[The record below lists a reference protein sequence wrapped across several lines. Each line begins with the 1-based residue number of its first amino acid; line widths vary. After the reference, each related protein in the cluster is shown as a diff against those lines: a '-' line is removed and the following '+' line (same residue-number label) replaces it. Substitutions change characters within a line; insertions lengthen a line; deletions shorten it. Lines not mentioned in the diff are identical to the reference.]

1 MLATALLLLVA
12 LLAIGLPVAGVL
24 GMLGFALD
32 GWYSAMPLTRAL
44 GEVAWSSSN
53 GFLLMSI
60 PLFVLL
66 GEILLRSGIADRM
79 YDAMSTWLAWLPG
92 GLMHSNIGSCALFAA
107 TCGSSAATAA
117 TVATVALPQMKKHGY
132 SEKLFLGSLASGG
145 TLGILIPPSI
155 NMIIYGALTDTSVPK
170 LYLAGIVPGVLL
182 ALLFMAVI
190 FVICL
195 IKPSYGGVRLRPSW
209 SERLA
214 TLKDF
219 APPLVIF
226 LVVILSIYTGV
237 ATATESAALGVLAS
251 LGLAAIYKRVNLQFF
266 TRIFEGTMK
275 TTAMILLIIMA
286 AVFLNFIMGGIGLTG
301 KINAFVTSLQLS
313 KYELLLAIV
322 IFYVILGCFM
332 ETLSI
337 MVTTLPVVTPLM
349 VQAGFDPVWFGIVV
363 IILIEMALIT
373 PPVGVNLYVIQGV
386 RNGGKVADVIV
397 GSLPFVAMM
406 FLMIGLLT
414 LFPNLALYLPEM
426 GMATK

>member
-1 MLATALLLLVA
+1 MLSTSLLLLIA

-24 GMLGFALD
+24 GILGFALD
-32 GWYSAMPLTRAL
+32 SGYSAMPLTRAL

-60 PLFVLL
+60 PLFILL

-117 TVATVALPQMKKHGY
+117 TVATVALPQMKKYGY
-132 SEKLFLGSLASGG
+132 NEKLFLGSLASGG

-170 LYLAGIVPGVLL
+170 LYLAGIIPGVLL
-182 ALLFMAVI
+182 ALLFIAAI

-195 IKPSYGGVRLRPSW
+195 IQPSYGGIRLHPNW
-209 SERLA
+209 SERIA

-219 APPLVIF
+219 APPLAIF
-226 LVVILSIYTGV
+226 LVVILSIYTGA
-237 ATATESAALGVLAS
+237 ATATESAALGVLAA
-251 LGLAAIYKRVNLQFF
+251 LALAALYKRVNLRFF
-266 TRIFEGTMK
+266 ARVFEGTMK

-286 AVFLNFIMGGIGLTG
+286 AVFLNFIMGGIGLTA
-301 KINAFVTSLQLS
+301 KINTYVTSLHLS
-313 KYELLLAIV
+313 KYQLLLAVV

-337 MVTTLPVVTPLM
+337 MVTTLPVITPLM
-349 VQAGFDPVWFGIVV
+349 VHAGFDPVWFGIIV

-386 RNGGKVADVIV
+386 RNGGKVSDVII

-406 FLMIGLLT
+406 FLLIGLLT
-414 LFPNLALYLPEM
+414 LYPSLALYLPSM
-426 GMATK
+426 GKP

>member
-1 MLATALLLLVA
+1 MLSTSLLLLIA

-24 GMLGFALD
+24 GILGFALD
-32 GWYSAMPLTRAL
+32 SGYSAMPLTRAL

-60 PLFVLL
+60 PLFILL

-117 TVATVALPQMKKHGY
+117 TVATVALPQMKKYGY
-132 SEKLFLGSLASGG
+132 NEKLFLGSLASGG

-182 ALLFMAVI
+182 ALLFMAAI

-195 IKPSYGGVRLRPSW
+195 IQPSYGGIRLHPNW
-209 SERLA
+209 SERIA

-219 APPLVIF
+219 APPLAIF
-226 LVVILSIYTGV
+226 LVVILSIYTGA
-237 ATATESAALGVLAS
+237 ATATESAALGVLAA
-251 LGLAAIYKRVNLQFF
+251 LALAALYKRVNLRFF
-266 TRIFEGTMK
+266 ARVFEGTMK

-286 AVFLNFIMGGIGLTG
+286 AVFLNFIMGGIGLTA
-301 KINAFVTSLQLS
+301 KINAYVTSLHLS

-337 MVTTLPVVTPLM
+337 MVTTLPVITPLM
-349 VQAGFDPVWFGIVV
+349 VHAGFDPVWFGIIV

-386 RNGGKVADVIV
+386 RNGGKVSDVII

-406 FLMIGLLT
+406 FLLIGLLT
-414 LFPNLALYLPEM
+414 LFPSLALYLPSM
-426 GMATK
+426 GKP

>member
-1 MLATALLLLVA
+1 MLSTSLLLLIA

-24 GMLGFALD
+24 GILGFALD
-32 GWYSAMPLTRAL
+32 SGYSAMPLTRAL

-60 PLFVLL
+60 PLFILL

-117 TVATVALPQMKKHGY
+117 TVATVALPQMKKYGY
-132 SEKLFLGSLASGG
+132 NEKLFLGSLASGG

-182 ALLFMAVI
+182 ALLFMAAI

-195 IKPSYGGVRLRPSW
+195 IQPSYGGIRLHPNW
-209 SERLA
+209 SERIA

-219 APPLVIF
+219 APPLAIF
-226 LVVILSIYTGV
+226 LVVILSIYTGA
-237 ATATESAALGVLAS
+237 ATATESAALGVLAA
-251 LGLAAIYKRVNLQFF
+251 LALAAIYKRVNLKFF
-266 TRIFEGTMK
+266 ARVFEGTMK

-286 AVFLNFIMGGIGLTG
+286 AVFLNFIMGGIGLTA
-301 KINAFVTSLQLS
+301 KINAYVTSLHLS

-337 MVTTLPVVTPLM
+337 MVTTLPVITPLM
-349 VQAGFDPVWFGIVV
+349 VHAGFDPVWFGIIV

-386 RNGGKVADVIV
+386 RNGGKVSDVII

-406 FLMIGLLT
+406 FLLIGLLT
-414 LFPNLALYLPEM
+414 LFPSLALYLPSM
-426 GMATK
+426 GKP

>member
-1 MLATALLLLVA
+1 MLSTSLLLLIA

-24 GMLGFALD
+24 GILGFALD
-32 GWYSAMPLTRAL
+32 SGYSAMPLTRAL

-60 PLFVLL
+60 PLFILL

-117 TVATVALPQMKKHGY
+117 TVATVALPQMKKYGY
-132 SEKLFLGSLASGG
+132 NEKLFLGSLASGG

-170 LYLAGIVPGVLL
+170 LYLAGIIPGVLL
-182 ALLFMAVI
+182 ALLFIAAI

-195 IKPSYGGVRLRPSW
+195 IQPSYGGIRLHPNW
-209 SERLA
+209 SERIA

-219 APPLVIF
+219 APPLAIF
-226 LVVILSIYTGV
+226 LVVILSIYTGA
-237 ATATESAALGVLAS
+237 ATATESAALGVLAA
-251 LGLAAIYKRVNLQFF
+251 LALAALYKRVNLRFF
-266 TRIFEGTMK
+266 ARVFEGTMK

-286 AVFLNFIMGGIGLTG
+286 AVFLNFIMGGIGLTA
-301 KINAFVTSLQLS
+301 KINAYVTSLHLS
-313 KYELLLAIV
+313 KYELLLAVV

-337 MVTTLPVVTPLM
+337 MVTTLPVITPLM
-349 VQAGFDPVWFGIVV
+349 VHAGFDPVWFGIIV

-386 RNGGKVADVIV
+386 RNGGKVSDVII

-406 FLMIGLLT
+406 FLLIGLLT
-414 LFPNLALYLPEM
+414 LYPSLALYLPSM
-426 GMATK
+426 GKP

>member
-1 MLATALLLLVA
+1 MLSTSLLLLIA

-24 GMLGFALD
+24 GILGFALD
-32 GWYSAMPLTRAL
+32 SGYSAMPLTRAL

-60 PLFVLL
+60 PLFILL

-117 TVATVALPQMKKHGY
+117 TVATVALPQMKKYGY
-132 SEKLFLGSLASGG
+132 NEKLFLGSLASGG

-182 ALLFMAVI
+182 ALLFMAAI

-195 IKPSYGGVRLRPSW
+195 IQPSYGGIRLHPNW
-209 SERLA
+209 SERIA

-219 APPLVIF
+219 APPLAIF
-226 LVVILSIYTGV
+226 LVVILSIYTGA
-237 ATATESAALGVLAS
+237 ATATESAALGVLAA
-251 LGLAAIYKRVNLQFF
+251 LALAALYKRVNLRFF
-266 TRIFEGTMK
+266 ARVFEGTMK

-286 AVFLNFIMGGIGLTG
+286 AVFLNFIMGGIGLTA
-301 KINAFVTSLQLS
+301 KINTYVTSLHLS
-313 KYELLLAIV
+313 KYELLLAVV

-337 MVTTLPVVTPLM
+337 MVTTLPVITPLM
-349 VQAGFDPVWFGIVV
+349 VHAGFDPVWFGIIV

-386 RNGGKVADVIV
+386 RNGGKVSDVII

-406 FLMIGLLT
+406 FLLIGLLT
-414 LFPNLALYLPEM
+414 LFPSLALYLPSM
-426 GMATK
+426 GKP

>member
-12 LLAIGLPVAGVL
+12 LLAIGIPVAGVL

-32 GWYSAMPLTRAL
+32 SWYSAMPLTRAL

-79 YDAMSTWLAWLPG
+79 YDAMSNWLAWLPG

-117 TVATVALPQMKKHGY
+117 TVATVALPQMRKHGY

-170 LYLAGIVPGVLL
+170 LYLAGIVPGVML
-182 ALLFMAVI
+182 ALLFMTVI
-190 FVICL
+190 FIICL
-195 IKPSYGGVRLRPSW
+195 IKPSYGGTRLYPKW

-226 LVVILSIYTGV
+226 LVVILSIYTGA

-251 LGLAAIYKRVNLQFF
+251 LALAAIYKRVNLRFF
-266 TRIFEGTMK
+266 ARVFEGTMK

-286 AVFLNFIMGGIGLTG
+286 AVFLNFIMGGIALTG

-322 IFYVILGCFM
+322 IFYVLLGCFM

-386 RNGGKVADVIV
+386 RNGGKVADVII

-414 LFPNLALYLPEM
+414 LFPNLALYLPEI
-426 GMATK
+426 GMSNK

>member
-1 MLATALLLLVA
+1 MLSTSLLLLIA

-24 GMLGFALD
+24 GILGFALD
-32 GWYSAMPLTRAL
+32 SGYSAMPLTRAL

-60 PLFVLL
+60 PLFILL

-117 TVATVALPQMKKHGY
+117 TVATVALPQMKKYGY
-132 SEKLFLGSLASGG
+132 NEKLFLGSLASGG

-182 ALLFMAVI
+182 ALLFMAAI

-195 IKPSYGGVRLRPSW
+195 IQPSYGGIRLHPNW
-209 SERLA
+209 SERIA

-219 APPLVIF
+219 APPLAIF
-226 LVVILSIYTGV
+226 LVVILSIYTGA
-237 ATATESAALGVLAS
+237 ATATESAALGVLAA
-251 LGLAAIYKRVNLQFF
+251 LALAALYKRVNLRFF
-266 TRIFEGTMK
+266 ARVFEGTMK

-286 AVFLNFIMGGIGLTG
+286 AVFLNFIMGGIGLTA
-301 KINAFVTSLQLS
+301 KINTYVTSLHLS

-337 MVTTLPVVTPLM
+337 MVTTLPVITPLM
-349 VQAGFDPVWFGIVV
+349 VHAGFDPVWFGIIV

-386 RNGGKVADVIV
+386 RNGGKVSDVII

-406 FLMIGLLT
+406 FLLIGLLT
-414 LFPNLALYLPEM
+414 LFPSLALYLPSM
-426 GMATK
+426 GKP

>member
-1 MLATALLLLVA
+1 MLSTSLLLLIA

-24 GMLGFALD
+24 GILGFALD
-32 GWYSAMPLTRAL
+32 SGYSAMPLTRAL

-60 PLFVLL
+60 PLFILL
-66 GEILLRSGIADRM
+66 GEILLRSGIADSM

-117 TVATVALPQMKKHGY
+117 TVATVALPQMKKYGY
-132 SEKLFLGSLASGG
+132 NEKLFLGSLASGG

-182 ALLFMAVI
+182 ALLFMAAI

-195 IKPSYGGVRLRPSW
+195 IQPSYGGIRLHPNW
-209 SERLA
+209 SERIA

-219 APPLVIF
+219 APPLAIF
-226 LVVILSIYTGV
+226 LVVILSIYTGA
-237 ATATESAALGVLAS
+237 ATATESAALGVLAA
-251 LGLAAIYKRVNLQFF
+251 LALAALYKRVNLRFF
-266 TRIFEGTMK
+266 ARVFEGTMK

-286 AVFLNFIMGGIGLTG
+286 AVFLNFIMGGIGLTA
-301 KINAFVTSLQLS
+301 KINAYVTSLHLS

-337 MVTTLPVVTPLM
+337 MVTTLPVITPLM
-349 VQAGFDPVWFGIVV
+349 VHAGFDPVWFGIIV

-386 RNGGKVADVIV
+386 RNGGKVSDVII

-406 FLMIGLLT
+406 FLLIGLLT
-414 LFPNLALYLPEM
+414 LFPSLALYLPSM
-426 GMATK
+426 GKP

>member
-1 MLATALLLLVA
+1 LIA

-24 GMLGFALD
+24 GILGFALD
-32 GWYSAMPLTRAL
+32 SGYSAMPLTRAL

-60 PLFVLL
+60 PLFILL

-117 TVATVALPQMKKHGY
+117 TVATVALPQMKKYGY
-132 SEKLFLGSLASGG
+132 NEKLFLGSLASGG

-182 ALLFMAVI
+182 ALLFMAAI

-195 IKPSYGGVRLRPSW
+195 IQPSYGGIRLHPNW
-209 SERLA
+209 SERIA

-219 APPLVIF
+219 APPLAIF
-226 LVVILSIYTGV
+226 LVVILSIYTGA
-237 ATATESAALGVLAS
+237 ATATESAALGVLAA
-251 LGLAAIYKRVNLQFF
+251 LALAALYKRVNLRFF
-266 TRIFEGTMK
+266 ARVFEGTMK

-301 KINAFVTSLQLS
+301 KINAYVTSLHLS

-337 MVTTLPVVTPLM
+337 MVTTLPVITPLM
-349 VQAGFDPVWFGIVV
+349 VHAGFDPVWFGIIV

-386 RNGGKVADVIV
+386 RDGGKVSDVII

-406 FLMIGLLT
+406 FLLIGLLT
-414 LFPNLALYLPEM
+414 LFPSLALYLPSM
-426 GMATK
+426 GKP

>member
-1 MLATALLLLVA
+1 MLSTTLLLLIA

-24 GMLGFALD
+24 GILGFALD
-32 GWYSAMPLTRAL
+32 SGYSAMPLTRAL

-60 PLFVLL
+60 PLFILL

-132 SEKLFLGSLASGG
+132 NEKLFLGSLASGG

-182 ALLFMAVI
+182 ALLFMTAI

-195 IKPSYGGVRLRPSW
+195 IQPSYGGIRLHPNW
-209 SERLA
+209 SERIA

-219 APPLVIF
+219 APPLAIF
-226 LVVILSIYTGV
+226 LLVILSIYTGA
-237 ATATESAALGVLAS
+237 ATATESAALGVLAA
-251 LGLAAIYKRVNLQFF
+251 LVLAALYKRVNLRFF
-266 TRIFEGTMK
+266 ARVFEGTMK

-286 AVFLNFIMGGIGLTG
+286 AVFLNFIMGGIGLTA
-301 KINAFVTSLQLS
+301 KINAYVTSLHLS
-313 KYELLLAIV
+313 KYELLLAVV

-337 MVTTLPVVTPLM
+337 MVTTLPVITPLM
-349 VQAGFDPVWFGIVV
+349 VHAGFDPVWFGIIV

-386 RNGGKVADVIV
+386 RNGGKLSDVII

-406 FLMIGLLT
+406 FLLIGLLT
-414 LFPNLALYLPEM
+414 LFPSLALYLPSM
-426 GMATK
+426 GKL

>member
-1 MLATALLLLVA
+1 MLSTSLLLLIA

-24 GMLGFALD
+24 GILGFALD
-32 GWYSAMPLTRAL
+32 SGYSAMPLTRAL

-60 PLFVLL
+60 PLFILL

-117 TVATVALPQMKKHGY
+117 TVATVALPQMKKYGY
-132 SEKLFLGSLASGG
+132 NEKLFLGSLASGG

-182 ALLFMAVI
+182 ALLFMAAI

-195 IKPSYGGVRLRPSW
+195 IQPSYGGIRLHPNW
-209 SERLA
+209 SERIA

-219 APPLVIF
+219 APPLAIF
-226 LVVILSIYTGV
+226 LVVILSIYTGA
-237 ATATESAALGVLAS
+237 ATATESAALGVLAA
-251 LGLAAIYKRVNLQFF
+251 LALAALYKRVNLRFF
-266 TRIFEGTMK
+266 ARVFEGTMK

-286 AVFLNFIMGGIGLTG
+286 AVFLNFIMGGIGLTA
-301 KINAFVTSLQLS
+301 KINTYVTSLHLS
-313 KYELLLAIV
+313 KYQLLLAVV

-337 MVTTLPVVTPLM
+337 MVTTLPVITPLM
-349 VQAGFDPVWFGIVV
+349 VHAGFDPVWFGIIV

-386 RNGGKVADVIV
+386 RNGGKVSDVII

-406 FLMIGLLT
+406 FLLIGLLT
-414 LFPNLALYLPEM
+414 LYPSLALYLPSM
-426 GMATK
+426 GKP